1 MSQTNTS
8 AITNVEKEDIGKLI
22 FPNKEVLTSLD
33 EIKQRHIDLEHATR
47 LGNIEHGKIKIQF
60 KDEDGLKQVETTI
73 WATTDMR
80 IVLKG
85 GVMIPINRIYKVII

>member
-1 MSQTNTS
+1 MNQANTS
-8 AITNVEKEDIGKLI
+8 AIIKVEKEDVGKII
-22 FPNKEVLTSLD
+22 FPSQEVLTSLE

-60 KDEDGLKQVETTI
+60 KDNEGLKQVETTI
-73 WATTDMR
+73 WATTDVR

-85 GVMIPINRIYKVII
+85 GVMIPINRICKVII